1 MEILSNMRTT
11 YKPRPQIPFSPPSR
25 MTNAQEIENL
35 TQ

>member
-1 MEILSNMRTT
+1 MRTT
-11 YKPRPQIPFSPPSR
+11 YKPIPKIPFSPPSR